1 MQLAQTFQREIVPPH
16 LIKYMGSKANIIDF
30 IVDNIHKINVNGSR
44 KVYDLF
50 AGTCIVSAYLNRHC
64 EVVINDVQEYSTI
77 LGKSY
82 LKKVQKNDIEIS
94 DFVKQVEEYV
104 RFFKNKY
111 NVNFSYGSEISRDEY
126 LQIEHLERQL
136 LTKSFSQTDH
146 HLFVQNYSGTYWS
159 FQQCLYIDAIYRIA
173 QHYRNTTVY
182 ELILSSLM
190 FAMSY
195 CSQSTGHFAQ
205 YRDVKDDKN
214 FKDILLYRIKSVVD
228 LFVSKLNQLLDYD
241 RSTNKKFESFT
252 LSFEELLKKAEKN
265 SIIYADPP
273 YGNVHYSRFYHVLET
288 LVKYDY
294 PEIKFKG
301 RYRQDRHQS
310 PFCKKS
316 EASSAFEKMFYLIKE
331 KDSAMVLSYSD
342 GGVIELNSLLALAQK
357 TFGES
362 YDVSIQTMEYLHSR
376 LGRTGGKNINVNEIL
391 IIADKV

>member
-1 MQLAQTFQREIVPPH
+1 MQLAHTFQREDVPPH

-30 IVDNIHKINVNGSR
+30 IVDNINKINCDGSR

-50 AGTCIVSAYLNRHC
+50 AGTCIVSAHLNRSY
-64 EVVINDVQEYSTI
+64 EVVINDVQEYSTV

-82 LKKVQKNDIEIS
+82 LKKVKKNDINVDI
-94 DFVKQVEEYV
+94 FVEQVEQYV
-104 RFFKNKY
+104 AFFKKKY
-111 NVNFSYGSEISRDEY
+111 DVDFCYGANISRDDY
-126 LQIEHLERQL
+126 LEIEQSERQL
-136 LTKSFSQTDH
+136 LLKKFNKKDN

-159 FQQCLYIDAIYRIA
+159 FQQCLYIDSIYRIA
-173 QHYRNTTVY
+173 QQYRSTTVY

-195 CSQSTGHFAQ
+195 SSPSTGHFAQ

-214 FKDILLYRIKSVVD
+214 FKDILLYRVKSVIE
-228 LFVSKLNQLLDYD
+228 LFLSKLNQLLNYNRAD
-241 RSTNKKFESFT
+241 NKPFESFT
-252 LSFEELLKKAEKN
+252 LSFDELLEKSDEN

-273 YGNVHYSRFYHVLET
+273 YGSVHYSRFYHVLET

-294 PEIKFKG
+294 PEVKFKG

-316 EASSAFEKMFYLIKE
+316 EASNAFEKMFSLIKE
-331 KDSAMVLSYSD
+331 KGSAMVLSYSD
-342 GGVIELNSLLALAQK
+342 AGVIELNSLLALAQN

-391 IIADKV
+391 IIANKV

>member
-1 MQLAQTFQREIVPPH
+1 MQLAHTFQREIVPPH

-30 IVDNIHKINVNGSR
+30 IVDNIHKINTDGSR

-50 AGTCIVSAYLNRHC
+50 AGTCIVSAHLNRSYD
-64 EVVINDVQEYSTI
+64 VVINDVQEYSII

-82 LKKVQKNDIEIS
+82 LKKVQKSDININ
-94 DFVKQVEEYV
+94 DFVEQVEKYV
-104 RFFKNKY
+104 DFFKNKY
-111 NVNFSYGSEISRDEY
+111 KLNLSYKSDVSRDDY
-126 LQIEHLERQL
+126 LRIEQLERQL
-136 LTKSFSQTDH
+136 LTKDFSHIDH

-173 QHYRNTTVY
+173 QEYRSTTVY
-182 ELILSSLM
+182 EVILSSLM

-214 FKDILLYRIKSVVD
+214 FNDILLYRVKSVID
-228 LFVSKLNQLLDYD
+228 LFISKLSQLLDYD
-241 RSTNKKFESFT
+241 RSNSKSFESFN
-252 LSFEELLKKAEKN
+252 LSFDELLQKADRD

-294 PEIKFKG
+294 PEVKFKG

-316 EASSAFEKMFYLIKE
+316 EASDAFEKMFSLIKE

-342 GGVIELNSLLALAQK
+342 GGVIELESLLRLAQQ
-357 TFGES
+357 TFGKS
-362 YDVSIQTMEYLHSR
+362 YEVSIQTMEYLHSR

-391 IIADKV
+391 IIANKV